1 MKTDI
6 LVVGAGYA
14 GSVVAER
21 LASALARVLGRVARR
36 SSGHRHPPGVE
47 VLPDLP

>member
-1 MKTDI
+1 MKTGI

-21 LASALARVLGRVARR
+21 LASAGKRVHVIDKR
-36 SSGHRHPPGVE
+36 SHGCST
-47 VLPDLP
+47 